1 MIEKLKIHK
10 TASYSN
16 LVEIEPKEINYFYG
30 SNGVGKS
37 SLSNVIADEDLFPDC
52 SLTWKTTPIETLV
65 YNKSF
70 VKTSFNQSN
79 AIKGVFTLGK
89 DATNAQE
96 FITKAKDK
104 VDALKIAIDGLKKT
118 SSIKEDVLKKK
129 TEETVNKAWSIKVK
143 YESNFKPAFIGFIK
157 SGENFFKKCLL
168 EINNTSTL
176 LTESEIKIKSDKVF
190 SDNLMTYDE
199 IQELDF
205 KELNNYENSY
215 ILKTKIIGKE
225 DIEIGKLIH
234 KLDNSDWVK
243 DGVDYMQQTINECP
257 FCQQSIN
264 QELRKKI
271 ESFFDESYNEQ
282 KQELDDFIQSYKIY
296 IANLITKAKSI
307 SELEISILDFSIL
320 IDKINILEVQ
330 FKNNINKL
338 LSKKKTPSLIIELES
353 LEAIL
358 KEVSGLVLRF
368 KKEIEENNKT
378 IKNITIEKEKLKS
391 EIWRFVINEL
401 EVDLNSYVKR
411 KTEIDKAIQAISKSE
426 NEKNTKKLDLEKQI
440 KDKES
445 LATDV
450 IHTVNEINKILN
462 LFGFT
467 NFKLD
472 VTETKGFYKIIRE
485 DGSEVKETLSEG
497 EYTFITFLYFY
508 HLIRGSINES
518 GISKDKI
525 VVIDDPISSLDS
537 NILFIVSNL
546 IKTLVKDTRNDT
558 NGIKQIF
565 ILTHN
570 VYFFKEVTLKV
581 RDGKWKEE
589 SYWIIRKL
597 DNKTQINEHQDNPI
611 KTTYELLWRELDNLE
626 NVNTATIFNTLRRIL
641 EYYFNIL
648 GGLKYEEAINQFE
661 GEEQIICKA
670 LISWINDG
678 SHFINDD
685 LVVYVEPE
693 SVEKYI
699 KVFKLIF
706 EKMGHK
712 SHFDMMSRSQTEF
725 ANA

>member
-1 MIEKLKIHK
+1 MI
-10 TASYSN
+10 
-16 LVEIEPKEINYFYG
+16 
-30 SNGVGKS
+30 
-37 SLSNVIADEDLFPDC
+37 
-52 SLTWKTTPIETLV
+52 
-65 YNKSF
+65 
-70 VKTSFNQSN
+70 
-79 AIKGVFTLGK
+79 
-89 DATNAQE
+89 
-96 FITKAKDK
+96 
-104 VDALKIAIDGLKKT
+104 
-118 SSIKEDVLKKK
+118 
-129 TEETVNKAWSIKVK
+129 
-143 YESNFKPAFIGFIK
+143 
-157 SGENFFKKCLL
+157 SG
-168 EINNTSTL
+168 
-176 LTESEIKIKSDKVF
+176 
-190 SDNLMTYDE
+190 
-199 IQELDF
+199 
-205 KELNNYENSY
+205 
-215 ILKTKIIGKE
+215 
-225 DIEIGKLIH
+225 
-234 KLDNSDWVK
+234 
-243 DGVDYMQQTINECP
+243 
-257 FCQQSIN
+257 
-264 QELRKKI
+264 
-271 ESFFDESYNEQ
+271 
-282 KQELDDFIQSYKIY
+282 
-296 IANLITKAKSI
+296 
-307 SELEISILDFSIL
+307 
-320 IDKINILEVQ
+320 
-330 FKNNINKL
+330 
-338 LSKKKTPSLIIELES
+338 
-353 LEAIL
+353 
-358 KEVSGLVLRF
+358 F
-368 KKEIEENNKT
+368 KKEIEDNNKT
-378 IKNITIEKEKLKS
+378 VKNITTEKEDLKS
-391 EIWRFVINEL
+391 EIWRFIVNEL
-401 EVDLNSYVKR
+401 EVDISSYKKR
-411 KTEIDKAIQAISKSE
+411 KTEIDKATLAISESVKQKT
-426 NEKNTKKLDLEKQI
+426 NEKLDLERQI

-450 IHTVNEINKILN
+450 VHTVNEINKILN

-472 VTETKGFYKIIRE
+472 IAEVKGFYKIIRE

-497 EYTFITFLYFY
+497 EYTFVTFLYFY
-508 HLIRGSINES
+508 HLIRGSISES
-518 GISKDKI
+518 GISKDKV

-546 IKTLVKDTRNDT
+546 IKTLVKDARNDT

-626 NVNTATIFNTLRRIL
+626 NINTATIFNTLRRIL

-648 GGLKYEEAINQFE
+648 GGLKYEEAIGKFE

-712 SHFDMMSRSQTEF
+712 SHFDMMSRNKTEL